1 MNKEQLGGV
10 LRAVLAA
17 AAGYAVGKGLIDQG
31 TADAVVGG
39 LVTVGVAVW
48 SFYSNQKPA

>member
-1 MNKEQLGGV
+1 MNKEQLGGI

-17 AAGYAVGKGLIDQG
+17 GAGYAVGKGFIDQG

-39 LVTVGVAVW
+39 LVTIGVALW
-48 SFYSNQKPA
+48 SFQTNKQPS